1 MKLRLILIVLS
12 LLAFLSASAG
22 GLFSYNSLKK
32 VSFQEAERKA
42 AVRLTLI
49 NKNIS
54 SFLSE
59 NVKPVKTL
67 ARMEMFHK
75 LLTNPDQA
83 AQKGSEDI
91 LDLFQSSLAVDVCYI
106 MNSEGTTVATSN
118 RNAPDSFMNKNFG
131 FRPYFTNAIQGE
143 GATYLALGTTS
154 GKRGGYYS
162 YPIFDKS
169 KKNIL
174 GVAVIK
180 TSIELIEKELVPLD
194 DETILVTDPYGVIFI
209 SNRDDWIYHTVEQ
222 LSSEVINDIAE
233 SRQFGKGPWNWV
245 GLEVTDID
253 RCRDAQNKHY
263 LMYTSYLEGYSGWQV
278 YYLRDMQTIYQTVS
292 SPLLRITGHL
302 LLTLSILIGISVFFL
317 YQKASREIK
326 KRKEAQKA
334 LKISDQRYRSLYNDT
349 PAMLHS
355 IDPSGRLISVSKH
368 WLASMGYTRE
378 EVIGKKITRFYT
390 EESRKYAEESAIPN
404 FFKKGILRDIPYQFI
419 KKDGAVIDI
428 LLSAIGIRD
437 NDGNLIR
444 SMAVSL
450 DITQRKKAEEL
461 LQKAKEELSK
471 YSLELEQKVAQRTE
485 EISMARDLLRR
496 LSASVMNSQE
506 IERAAIARELHDEL
520 GQVLTAL
527 RLDAAWLRNHLE
539 GKHSKCE
546 DRIQDMCKLIDH
558 SIDDVRSM
566 AFRLRPGVL
575 DDLGLVEALEI
586 YTADFE
592 QRSDITTVFQHK
604 NVPTVDSTI
613 STAAYRIAQEA
624 LTNIARHSRANHVEI
639 SLKYTDNILDLSIVD
654 NGQGFPVE
662 ELPESSGL
670 GLAGMRERAILAGGE
685 LIVESSVDRGTTICF
700 QVAVQKS
707 YKGMHDD

>member
-22 GLFSYNSLKK
+22 GLFSYNSIKK

-59 NVKPVKTL
+59 NVKPVQTL
-67 ARMEMFHK
+67 ARMEIFRE
-75 LLTNPDQA
+75 LLTNPDLA
-83 AQKGSEDI
+83 VQKGSEDI
-91 LDLFQSSLAVDVCYI
+91 LDLFKSSLTVDVCYI
-106 MNSEGTTVATSN
+106 MNSQGTTVATSN

-143 GATYLALGTTS
+143 SATYLALGTTS

-162 YPIFDKS
+162 YPIFDNN

-180 TSIELIEKELVPLD
+180 TSIELIEKELVPLN

-222 LSSEVINDIAE
+222 LSPPVIHDIAD
-233 SRQFGKGPWNWV
+233 SRQFGKGPWNWI
-245 GLEVTDID
+245 GLEVTDVD
-253 RCRDAQNKHY
+253 RCKDAQNNHY

-278 YYLRDMQTIYQTVS
+278 YYLRDMRTIYQTVS

-302 LLTLSILIGISVFFL
+302 LLTLSVLIGVSVFFL

-326 KRKEAQKA
+326 KRKKAQKA
-334 LKISDQRYRSLYNDT
+334 LKISDRRYRSLYNDT

-355 IDPSGRLISVSKH
+355 IDPSGRLISVSNH

-378 EVIGKKITRFYT
+378 EVIGKKITQFYT
-390 EESRKYAEESAIPN
+390 KESRKYAEESAIPS
-404 FFKKGILRDIPYQFI
+404 FFKKGILRDIPYQLI
-419 KKDGAVIDI
+419 KKDGTVIDI
-428 LLSAIGIRD
+428 LLSAIGVRD
-437 NDGNLIR
+437 NEGNLIR
-444 SMAVSL
+444 SMAVSV
-450 DITQRKKAEEL
+450 DITQRKKAEGL
-461 LQKAKEELSK
+461 LQKAKEELSR
-471 YSLELEQKVAQRTE
+471 YSLELEQEVAQRTE
-485 EISMARDLLRR
+485 EISMARDQLRR

-539 GKHSKCE
+539 GKNLQYE

-566 AFRLRPGVL
+566 AFKLRPGVL

-604 NVPTVDSTI
+604 NVPIVDNII
-613 STAAYRIAQEA
+613 STAAYRIVQEA
-624 LTNIARHSRANHVEI
+624 LTNIARHSGANHVQI
-639 SLKYTDNILDLSIVD
+639 SLQYTDNILDLCIVD
-654 NGQGFPVE
+654 NGQGFPIE

-685 LIVESSVDRGTTICF
+685 LKVESTIDRGTTICF
-700 QVAVQKS
+700 QVAVQES
-707 YKGMHDD
+707 YEDTHDD